1 MVADSR
7 ESVDYRMKAMMRMVR
22 ECCVSRR
29 EVESYISRVR
39 DYIVRL
45 IPFDVP

>member
-1 MVADSR
+1 MIVDGQDSVDSR
-7 ESVDYRMKAMMRMVR
+7 TKVMMRMVR

-29 EVESYISRVR
+29 EVKPYISRVR
-39 DYIVRL
+39 DHLVEM

>member
-7 ESVDYRMKAMMRMVR
+7 GSVDYRMKVVMMMVR
-22 ECCVSRR
+22 ECCVPRR
-29 EVESYISRVR
+29 EVKPYISRDR
-39 DYIVRL
+39 DHLVKM